1 MQIRL
6 DPETVKMASQFIELC
21 KKAMPAYSATMPKL
35 VNWMMRDKLREEIER
50 MKKKGVVLPSNDQAE
65 RQSVSAAPKPK
76 GQTNET

>member
-35 VNWMMRDKLREEIER
+35 VNWMMRDKLREEIAR
-50 MKKKGVVLPSNDQAE
+50 MKTKGV
-65 RQSVSAAPKPK
+65 K
-76 GQTNET
+76 